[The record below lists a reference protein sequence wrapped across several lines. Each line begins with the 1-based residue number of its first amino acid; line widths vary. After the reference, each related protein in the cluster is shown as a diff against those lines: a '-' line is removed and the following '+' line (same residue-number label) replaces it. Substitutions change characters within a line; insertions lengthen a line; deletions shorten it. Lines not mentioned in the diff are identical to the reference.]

1 MLLGMMCQVRNYPI
15 FWESVIYGQSLPRY
29 PHTVSESKSLC
40 GYLGKLF
47 ALYDRFPKNWVV
59 VCTQQKNTFCQFR
72 LPFNH
77 QIWDLGS
84 SSYRSWC
91 AKSKTTQFFGNRS
104 YKAKVCPDIRVGIS
118 SLKLYADIWAIVME
132 PGLEPEPENPGLCIK
147 FGTRVFKIKTRETR
161 VSTFFEKPGKMQYFL
176 IVNESNEHSRT
187 IGF

>member
-118 SLKLYADIWAIVME
+118 SLKLYADIWANFGRIW
-132 PGLEPEPENPGLCIK
+132 PIPKKLGSFGL
-147 FGTRVFKIKTRETR
+147 GTSCPITWATQVTYLMVRR
-161 VSTFFEKPGKMQYFL
+161 
-176 IVNESNEHSRT
+176 
-187 IGF
+187 